1 MPLSYS
7 LVYQSVAT
15 PLLTP
20 AALLDIL
27 LTARR
32 FNSSARL
39 TGLLLVDGGRVLQ
52 FLEGREPAITDLYA
66 RLVRD
71 PRHTAVT
78 LLAAGPAQVREFPD
92 WAMGFMP
99 IGRTPLLTPGRLNVT
114 RPDFLLGR
122 AHNLSAATTARINA
136 WRAGGS
142 GATVL

>member
-32 FNSSARL
+32 FNSAVRL
-39 TGLLLVDGGRVLQ
+39 TGLLLADDGRVLQ
-52 FLEGREPAITDLYA
+52 FLEGREPVVTALYG
-66 RLVRD
+66 RIVRD

-92 WAMGFMP
+92 WAMGFLP
-99 IGRTPLLTPGRLNVT
+99 IGRTPLLPPGALDVS

-122 AHNLSAATTARINA
+122 AHNLSAATTARIDA
-136 WRAGGS
+136 WLAGGS
-142 GATVL
+142 SATVL